1 MSLRSRSVSQWNG
14 LKDHYIIDTFQTQ
27 LRRYLSDRFTAF
39 FLVAFLFLLFL
50 AAFGPELAPYE
61 YDAIQRTDSGEINRL
76 AGPSADHWLGTNEA
90 GQDVLSRL
98 LTGATP
104 TLVTGFAGGIII
116 VSVGLMIGVTAG
128 YIGGRVDSVLMRTTD
143 FAYGIPII
151 PTAIVL
157 VAYFGMGFWSSVFL
171 IGLLLWRGN
180 ARVFRSQVLQIKERE
195 HVRAAKM
202 LGASRFYI
210 ITRHILPNMA
220 GMIMLFLALGTAL
233 TILISASLA
242 FLGFMN
248 PFIPSWG
255 VMIRNAYGSG
265 FAMQAWW
272 WTLPSGFAIAFS
284 ALIIIM
290 LGRGYERVHNENT
303 AQFGGQ

>member
-1 MSLRSRSVSQWNG
+1 MSIHQGVSDRIAGIRENY
-14 LKDHYIIDTFQTQ
+14 LIDVFKSQVR
-27 LRRYLSDRFTAF
+27 LYLSDRFTAF
-39 FLVAFLFLLFL
+39 FLIAFLFLLFL
-50 AAFGPELAPYE
+50 AAFGPMLAPYE
-61 YDAIQRTDSGEINRL
+61 YDALQRTEAGEINRMDS
-76 AGPSADHWLGTNEA
+76 PSSDHLLGTNEA

-98 LTGATP
+98 LVGATP

-116 VSVGLMIGVTAG
+116 VTVGLTIGVTSG
-128 YIGGRVDSVLMRTTD
+128 YMGGRVDSLLMRTTD

-157 VAYFGMGFWSSVFL
+157 VAYFGMGFWSSVLL

-202 LGASRFYI
+202 MGASRFYI
-210 ITRHILPNMA
+210 ITRHIIPNMA
-220 GMIMLFLALGTAL
+220 GMIMLFFALGTAL
-233 TILISASLA
+233 TILVSASLA

-265 FAMQAWW
+265 FAMEAWW
-272 WTLPSGFAIAFS
+272 WTLSAGFAISFS

-303 AQFGGQ
+303 VEFG